1 MRALQEQTYR
11 EGETLFLQPQVIIPL
26 PVSKFTETGRTRA
39 TEGARPWKDERRIW
53 HLEKRCGRATR
64 EMMLILDELIRDR
77 FPVDGPRWGQKL
89 YVAYRLENWN
99 WLTVETPAS
108 LLRLKLL
115 VDAGAFD
122 EAELANRLGV
132 KILDKEESLAEKLG
146 WPGSVLVES
155 RTEDTDRIVL
165 RIKEDFDL
173 ESEGFPAFLREAYE
187 AYARRSP
194 TG

>member
-1 MRALQEQTYR
+1 VRALQEQTYR

-39 TEGARPWKDERRIW
+39 TEGARPWKDDGRKW
-53 HLEKRCGRATR
+53 HLEKRCGPATR
-64 EMMLILDELIRDR
+64 EMMLRLDELIRDR
-77 FPVDGPRWGQKL
+77 FTVDGPRWGQKV
-89 YVAYRLENWN
+89 YVAYRVESWN
-99 WLTVETPAS
+99 WLTVETQAS

-115 VDAGAFD
+115 VDAGAVD

-132 KILDKEESLAEKLG
+132 KIFDKEESLAEKLG
-146 WPGSVLVES
+146 WPSSVFVES
-155 RTEDTDRIVL
+155 RSEDTDRIVL
-165 RIKEDFDL
+165 RIKEDFAL
-173 ESEGFPAFLREAYE
+173 ASEGFLAFLTEAYE